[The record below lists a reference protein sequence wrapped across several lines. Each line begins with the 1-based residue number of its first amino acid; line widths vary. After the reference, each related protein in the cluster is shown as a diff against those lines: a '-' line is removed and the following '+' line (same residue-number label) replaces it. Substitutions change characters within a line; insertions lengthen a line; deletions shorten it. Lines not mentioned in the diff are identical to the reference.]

1 MPKYHELFVNFS
13 EGTLILIGKY
23 YNTTSLGWPL
33 FRFLFLLFYIFSNLV
48 SQLNSC
54 FKCELP
60 TLKLHK
66 GILIVYLAALQCV
79 FITRMP

>member
-13 EGTLILIGKY
+13 EDILILIGSI
-23 YNTTSLGWPL
+23 TMLPL
-33 FRFLFLLFYIFSNLV
+33 RSGLYLDYFCFFIFFINLM

-54 FKCELP
+54 FKCALP

-66 GILIVYLAALQCV
+66 GVVVVYLAALQCV
-79 FITRMP
+79 FVMRMP